1 MALIGGDYKLAYF
14 NKNIIVLI
22 IVIFTGIVACS
33 SDQAY
38 VTKLTDIAESGDGE
52 ACWCLYLYYYD
63 RKDSKKADY
72 WLQKGANAGYARAQD
87 NWSAHLI
94 YDDSLKKKAEGIKF
108 LIKAAEQNLWS
119 AQAQLGNLY
128 RDGEEV
134 LRDIK
139 KSIYWYRRAAK
150 NGHPSSM
157 FNLAEML
164 IANQKDNDSYI
175 EAYSWA
181 IIGIAK
187 EIKTALRDDQKNL
200 PDMILAKAKKAGLN
214 DTLIKQK
221 AELQAK
227 EMTSKLPMKPR
238 GDEGVDTAF
247 REKCK
252 AKAK

>member
-1 MALIGGDYKLAYF
+1 MGGGYKLAYF

-22 IVIFTGIVACS
+22 IVIFTGIVSCS

-38 VTKLTDIAESGDGE
+38 VTKLTDIAERGDGE

-94 YDDSLKKKAEGIKF
+94 YDDSRQKKAEGIKF

-128 RDGEEV
+128 SDGEEAP
-134 LRDIK
+134 RDIK

-150 NGHPSSM
+150 NGHPDSM
-157 FNLAEML
+157 FNLSKML
-164 IANQKDNDSYI
+164 IANQKDSDSYI
-175 EAYSWA
+175 EAYCWA
-181 IIGIAK
+181 IIGIEK
-187 EIKTALRDDQKNL
+187 GIKTALREDQKNL

-221 AELQAK
+221 AEPKARDLA
-227 EMTSKLPMKPR
+227 TKLPPRPR
-238 GDEGVDTAF
+238 GDEGVDSVF

>member
-1 MALIGGDYKLAYF
+1 MTQINLGH
-14 NKNIIVLI
+14 IILLI
-22 IVIFTGIVACS
+22 ILLVAGVI
-33 SDQAY
+33 AY
-38 VTKLTDIAESGDGE
+38 TIYDPFNRQYVSKLEQFAKQGDGE
-52 ACWCLYLYYYD
+52 ASWCLYLYYYD
-63 RKDSKKADY
+63 RKDSPKADY
-72 WLQKGANAGYARAQD
+72 WLQKGATAGYARAQA
-87 NWSAHLI
+87 NWAAHLI
-94 YDDSLKKKAEGIKF
+94 YADTPKEKAAGINF

-134 LRDIK
+134 PRDIK

-150 NGHPSSM
+150 NGHPYSM

-175 EAYSWA
+175 EAYCWA

-187 EIKTALRDDQKNL
+187 EIKTALREDQKNL
-200 PDMILAKAKKAGLN
+200 PYMIIAKAKKAGLN

-238 GDEGVDTAF
+238 GDEGVDAAF
-247 REKCK
+247 RAKCE
-252 AKAK
+252 AKVND

>member
-1 MALIGGDYKLAYF
+1 MVGGYRTLFINLKKINILCLIFTMLIG
-14 NKNIIVLI
+14 IVS
-22 IVIFTGIVACS
+22 CS

-38 VTKLTDIAESGDGE
+38 VTKLTDIAERGDGE

-63 RKDSKKADY
+63 RKDSTKSDY
-72 WLQKGANAGYARAQD
+72 WLQKGANYGYARAQA

-94 YDDSLKKKAEGIKF
+94 YGDSPKKKAEGIKF

-119 AQAQLGNLY
+119 AQAELGNLY

-134 LRDIK
+134 PRDIK
-139 KSIYWYRRAAK
+139 KSIYWYRKAAK
-150 NGHPSSM
+150 NADPDAM
-157 FNLAEML
+157 FNLAEIL

-175 EAYSWA
+175 EAYCWA

-238 GDEGVDTAF
+238 GDEGVDAAF
-247 REKCK
+247 REKCN
-252 AKAK
+252 AKVK